1 LSTAQEVILV
11 QSNVLVKQKSEID
24 TLKKSL
30 EEAFAEIRFLR
41 TGKKR
46 EKFINADQYLL
57 EFEDDKELQEALEA
71 AKKEAEAEV
80 ERITYTRKK
89 QAAAKKPS
97 TDKFPPHLPREV
109 VEVAIPE
116 AFQQRVE
123 SGELIVV
130 RYEISEALKHIP
142 SKLVVLQ
149 YKKPVLAYAN
159 DLERELDV
167 EEEGNLG
174 EKGRYHPSVA
184 AQVIHGKFALHL
196 PYYRLQDMFAS
207 SGWTPNRSSLDYLV
221 DLTHDVTEKLIE
233 AMRTRLMASRC
244 VGLDDTHVKLIMPKA
259 LPDEKEALQ
268 DSRTQRLLEKM
279 KDAQKEKK
287 DSLDAKMWGY
297 SGFDAAAPYD
307 LFDFRVSRHRDGPAE
322 YLEGYA
328 GHVMADCY
336 SGNMSVILAPGS
348 KMIRMRAGRM
358 RDVTFMSINPTIR
371 KPHRSLLR

>member
-1 LSTAQEVILV
+1 MQDANELPNDLSTAQEVILV

-159 DLERELDV
+159 DLD
-167 EEEGNLG
+167 GM
-174 EKGRYHPSVA
+174 
-184 AQVIHGKFALHL
+184 Q
-196 PYYRLQDMFAS
+196 AS
-207 SGWTPNRSSLDYLV
+207 
-221 DLTHDVTEKLIE
+221 
-233 AMRTRLMASRC
+233 
-244 VGLDDTHVKLIMPKA
+244 
-259 LPDEKEALQ
+259 
-268 DSRTQRLLEKM
+268 
-279 KDAQKEKK
+279 
-287 DSLDAKMWGY
+287 
-297 SGFDAAAPYD
+297 
-307 LFDFRVSRHRDGPAE
+307 
-322 YLEGYA
+322 
-328 GHVMADCY
+328 
-336 SGNMSVILAPGS
+336 
-348 KMIRMRAGRM
+348 
-358 RDVTFMSINPTIR
+358 
-371 KPHRSLLR
+371 